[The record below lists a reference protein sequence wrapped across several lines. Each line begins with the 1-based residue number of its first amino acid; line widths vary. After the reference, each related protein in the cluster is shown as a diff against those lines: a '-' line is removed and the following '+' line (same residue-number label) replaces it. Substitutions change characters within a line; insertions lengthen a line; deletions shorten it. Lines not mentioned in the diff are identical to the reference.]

1 MWHPT
6 SVARCSDIRLFPLQ
20 LFDPA
25 AWTWCLGFSTS
36 LEPSYFQQ
44 PHGFLFSH
52 TPCFTAANW
61 ERQGGLGTVA
71 VCPSPM
77 VGSVGIMT
85 SATLDVLG
93 PPSGV
98 CLPLS
103 VPRGA
108 GDRPPLFHWLHE
120 GLGFLCYL
128 WKRIGC
134 LELYR
139 WRSRRDLVWSLTSM
153 GRCEQLETF
162 VVCVWHGC
170 FLGVQ
175 L

>member
-6 SVARCSDIRLFPLQ
+6 SVARYSDIRLFPLQ

-25 AWTWCLGFSTS
+25 AWTWCLGFSRS
-36 LEPSYFQQ
+36 LGPSYFHQ
-44 PHGFLFSH
+44 PHGFLFHH

-103 VPRGA
+103 VPRGWGQTTCISLVA
-108 GDRPPLFHWLHE
+108 WGSRFLMLSSGKNRMSRVVPME
-120 GLGFLCYL
+120 EQEILGSACD
-128 WKRIGC
+128 K
-134 LELYR
+134 
-139 WRSRRDLVWSLTSM
+139 
-153 GRCEQLETF
+153 
-162 VVCVWHGC
+162 HG
-170 FLGVQ
+170 
-175 L
+175 